1 MMAGAPGAVDV
12 AAPVVLVP
20 PRLIVLN
27 YRDACD
33 YSVLSAYEVSH
44 ILTVG
49 AGLAVRASAAA
60 CERATSTL
68 AAARS
73 AR

>member
-49 AGLAVRASAAA
+49 AGLAVRASARA
-60 CERATSTL
+60 CDEL
-68 AAARS
+68 AAVRS